1 LHERA
6 SWDAAKRL
14 DCEILIFETT
24 HDRYQQR
31 TEGFHNRVNN
41 QKVMKDLWKNST
53 LEISKK
59 INESSVWF
67 KDMRSNVNPF
77 MVRYPKK
84 FISDKKYFVYFS
96 NSDDEVVGFWDE
108 WTEPLGNQFDV
119 VSKLIEIFSNQNQ
132 LAAELSRAAQ
142 NGPSIFKKINSY
154 RDNGT
159 HADEWLMLLKVLLPL
174 SAFFTLAFGV
184 ALHYNLALPYAGHYG
199 AGAFALIFTAFIEL
213 SKIIAGKWFF
223 RQLFFCMWK
232 QGQSS
237 AALILAGGLIAA
249 AAFVWSYYNSTTGV
263 TYLAHY
269 LGEKHVTR
277 PVVDMAAKTA
287 GVDNRVNYTVKVLE
301 KGQKTEWQGTTT
313 RDGQRIARN
322 ASAALAEQEKQRT
335 ILIEQAANE
344 QKTLDTH
351 RTTFIGKV
359 GELLSF
365 LGGKMEWFQVLILAA
380 MVAAEKTLWHR
391 MSGSGTPPH
400 RAPQQNN
407 GHQFASQT
415 TPTGNFRAAMPPPAV
430 NGLPTTPRQ
439 PLYHNV
445 PQQNGNPDGVGAD
458 AILKNA
464 HAAIQRDLKNLEN
477 ENGKPR
483 TIADRI
489 HAAMMAVGRE
499 AQKPG
504 FKPSPRIGTD
514 FYLFIKNQAYP
525 QLELHKLQMQY
536 HEAFLSDMERFVDDT
551 ELELAQ
557 QN

>member
-1 LHERA
+1 M
-6 SWDAAKRL
+6 
-14 DCEILIFETT
+14 
-24 HDRYQQR
+24 
-31 TEGFHNRVNN
+31 N
-41 QKVMKDLWKNST
+41 
-53 LEISKK
+53 
-59 INESSVWF
+59 
-67 KDMRSNVNPF
+67 
-77 MVRYPKK
+77 
-84 FISDKKYFVYFS
+84 
-96 NSDDEVVGFWDE
+96 
-108 WTEPLGNQFDV
+108 
-119 VSKLIEIFSNQNQ
+119 FSNQNQ

-142 NGPSIFKKINSY
+142 NGPSIFKKINAY

-213 SKIIAGKWFF
+213 SKIIAGKWFL
-223 RQLFFCMWK
+223 RQLFFGMWK

-277 PVVDMAAKTA
+277 PVVDMNAKTA
-287 GVDNRVNYTVKVLE
+287 GVDTRLTNTQKIAE
-301 KGQKTEWQGTTT
+301 KGLKTEWNGTTT
-313 RDGQRIARN
+313 RDGQRIAKN
-322 ASAALAEQEKQRT
+322 ASAALAEQERQRT
-335 ILIEQAANE
+335 ILIEQAASE

-391 MSGSGTPPH
+391 MAGSGTPPH
-400 RAPQQNN
+400 RTPRNN
-407 GHQFASQT
+407 FQPVQDVLKEFHMGAQRT
-415 TPTGNFRAAMPPPAV
+415 AMPPPAV

-514 FYLFIKNQAYP
+514 FYLFVKNQVYP
-525 QLELHKLQMQY
+525 LLELHKLQMQY
-536 HEAFLSDMERFVDDT
+536 HEAFLADMERFVDDT